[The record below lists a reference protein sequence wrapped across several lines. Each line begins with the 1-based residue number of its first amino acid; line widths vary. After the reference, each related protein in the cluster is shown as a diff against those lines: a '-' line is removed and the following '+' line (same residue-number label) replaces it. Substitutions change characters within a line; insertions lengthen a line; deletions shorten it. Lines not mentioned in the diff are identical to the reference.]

1 MQTPSYA
8 FAFLP
13 EGVGETIGFLGG
25 VRWEGG
31 VSFAQVSPCLLPR
44 LFVSVEPADFRRKGV
59 LSQSLASPVHSSG

>member
-1 MQTPSYA
+1 MQTPSYP

-13 EGVGETIGFLGG
+13 EGVGKQLVSWVGCDG
-25 VRWEGG
+25 RG

-59 LSQSLASPVHSSG
+59 LSQSLASPVHSTG